1 MAASGCI
8 FHSNWINSDLSWC
21 PTIFSPSIETNWDQ
35 FVPSGNFVWFQ
46 TLAVT
51 VTVINPTFCPLCWLF
66 RDHRRAVHIMVISRW
81 RIKNNNF
88 SSSRCKWGWGGLS
101 SPDFDHTLITSDF
114 CMFQLWMGSR
124 SSFAFDHSVTSDHIW
139 SDIWSL
145 WCMFQLW
152 MRSRGPSPWPLSDS

>member
-21 PTIFSPSIETNWDQ
+21 PFSPSNWDQ
-35 FVPSGNFVWFQ
+35 LRPICPFWGICLVLDFGGDCDQPDILSIVLIIQRPQTSGPYSGDYLVDD
-46 TLAVT
+46 L
-51 VTVINPTFCPLCWLF
+51 
-66 RDHRRAVHIMVISRW
+66 R

-88 SSSRCKWGWGGLS
+88 SSRRCKWGWGGLS
-101 SPDFDHTLITSDF
+101 SPGFDHTLIISDF